1 MRYIVAVCVTLAI
14 VVAVNLYMVS
24 RAVEGDLQIS
34 PSYEQERR

>member
-1 MRYIVAVCVTLAI
+1 MRYIIGVCVTLAV

-24 RAVEGDLQIS
+24 LAVGGDLEIS